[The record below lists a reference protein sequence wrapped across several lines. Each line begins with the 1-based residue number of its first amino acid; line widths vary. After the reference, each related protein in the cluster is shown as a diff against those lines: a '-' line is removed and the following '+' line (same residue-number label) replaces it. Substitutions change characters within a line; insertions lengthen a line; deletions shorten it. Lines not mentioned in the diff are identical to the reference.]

1 MRLHSIRD
9 LWLRMNQK
17 KGNNL
22 IMNENFTTAKGS
34 VQCSEKDELN
44 ITKMHHAF
52 ADIRGSLDVN
62 RYHLEQ
68 IIKVLYGNVG
78 DDEDIS
84 KQPKTT
90 PDPLPHLCHL
100 SVALVAEL
108 AVVPSAPSQPQHKQK
123 PDSLFCS
130 IPCDSQH

>member
-84 KQPKTT
+84 KQPNIM

-100 SVALVAEL
+100 SSNLDILRRKISEEDDLIGKIYDALGMDPEE
-108 AVVPSAPSQPQHKQK
+108 KY
-123 PDSLFCS
+123 
-130 IPCDSQH
+130 